1 MTSRKRH
8 LSSSSSSVSNSEL
21 QRSAKKSKSSHKNSR
36 KKARRQHIL
45 ETLEARQ
52 LLAGPQL
59 IGIQPNDGDLIV
71 DGSVRDSAPSVL
83 TFRFD
88 QNQQIDA
95 NTLDG
100 IRITRPGEDGVF
112 RTADDL
118 QITPGLVTLGDP
130 NENEVV
136 VRFAES
142 LPDDQYRVEVFGY
155 DDPGLGISGLRNIQN
170 EFLVPR
176 TAGARSE
183 VINFSL
189 RLGALIEAVV
199 PQPVV
204 RLADG
209 SLQQNRNEI
218 VVYFNEDPLFV
229 ENDDN
234 GNPTPRSAENPRF
247 YQLLLTDET
256 ARTTDDLLF
265 QPDSVVYDAT
275 THTARLFFS
284 GDINNLPG
292 VPLGGGTFRLRIGS
306 AVDNRVDLIIKPTNV
321 DVAPVAV
328 TNFGVQGL
336 RVSFVSKSIGESA
349 SGRKVRFEDVGAAGL
364 SVRAETDGTV
374 VFNFGGDSPT
384 LTDLR
389 VVAASEPTVSGL
401 IEVKWTLNGDSTQ
414 GGSTLVPRNV
424 IGAPAFVLNAVGDTL
439 GTALDVGVFGRD
451 EQLTSLIFNE
461 SIDAQ
466 PFLIELP
473 GGNDDPGH
481 RELDEVAGALLQH
494 INDNFGP
501 DVQNGITEIA
511 YNFNPIFDT
520 SPTGVPFQNQI
531 TERQKTRI
539 REALGL
545 WSSNIG
551 VQFRE
556 TADSGI
562 TFALGDVSNLQLGTL
577 PDTVR
582 VQQSVLNARVRIDP
596 TFTESALV
604 FSNQVTFDTAY
615 GEDFLRKATAGIGL
629 ILGLEQTPDLPSQTL
644 MSLNSTYL
652 NNSINSRPD
661 EEPVFPGSFDVLH
674 GQYLHRP
681 DSIDVDLY
689 RFQVDLDDVDR
700 VGQLTV
706 ETFAERLSES
716 SLLDTTLTLYQEVKA
731 SAVTDFGVGV
741 DLQVRFDSLL
751 EGRLG
756 NNLRID
762 FIQTDRAAGDTA
774 VRVTQPTDSTG
785 QPIANAILV
794 DLPRKGAN
802 ISSVPAKSIVD
813 AVNNSPFAS
822 SIMRATLVAGEATTD
837 VSGSSLNFS
846 PILLSG
852 GGIVQLGRNDDYFS
866 EDSRLTASLGEGTY
880 YVGVAA
886 SGNDH
891 YDPTIARSGYGGLT
905 EGKYELHLK
914 FEPQVDE
921 TDVIRDL
928 DSDRVDVPGTIL
940 DGDGDGQPGGAHN
953 FWFQTRPLNRTLT
966 FTDNGDALTV
976 GQTIKVTGAAG
987 VVRTFEFV
995 PIGSSAK
1002 PGNVAVFYSPGS
1014 PSFPTPAGTLA
1025 TTLQTAINSRQG
1037 ETGVTA
1043 TVSGGSVIL
1052 MGEREVELS
1061 ANTRALEASGRNI
1074 FVDKTAGPNA
1084 DGSLSHPFNNISN
1097 SNVANA
1103 FDAALPKDIVR
1114 IVGNGGVDKNIA
1126 TEADNFSYKIGI
1138 PDVGGGFLEDGRVM
1152 EVPKE
1157 VTTMIDAGAVFKV
1170 RGSWIGVGSSTV
1182 QVDRSNGVLQVLGTP
1197 RLVDLSDPNTTT
1209 LLGNDDADRPGYD
1222 DGSVIFTSFRDR
1234 NVDASAV
1241 GNSPAVAP
1249 GNWGGL
1255 IFRRDIDQA
1264 EGRQNLEDQGIFLN
1278 QVNHAEIRYGGSSN
1292 VLIDSVQQLVNPIQI
1307 VNLRPTISFS
1317 EITSSADAAI
1327 SASPDSFEETSY
1339 QSPQFQQAGAYT
1351 ADYDR
1356 VGPDIHNNQLFE
1368 NSINGLFVRVGTT
1381 PTDPPRALTVAG
1393 RFDDTSVVHY
1403 VAENIVIAAN
1413 PGGSIQDGFAP
1424 STSLISAQ
1432 ALRGGKFTPGTYLY
1446 KMTFV
1451 DSDGFE
1457 SLASADEFSFTVN
1470 NSNTSI
1476 ELTGLPQVQTDSGY
1490 VSRRLY
1496 RALNVGG
1503 TLVYKLVA
1511 DLDASSVSYIDNGS
1525 STDGVLDL
1533 SLNGIRGRLDASLV
1547 IDPGTVVKI
1556 RGARFE
1562 LGYGTQLL
1570 AEGTE
1575 SNPVVFTSVFDDRFG
1590 AGGTFDTNND
1600 GRDTGGGTSPN
1611 YGDWSGIYAGPTS
1624 TISLD
1629 HATVAYAGGISLL
1642 EGGQAR
1648 GFNALELQQADGRIT
1663 NSRFEFNEDGQDG
1676 AGPAGRFGRLINTPS
1691 TIFVRG
1697 AQPIIVGTTF
1707 TDNRGSIIDI
1717 DSESMTAERLIDA
1730 GRQTGNSDRLSELD
1744 DNYGPMIRFNRYED
1758 TVTEGNASLRQLSG
1772 LEIRGGTLTTESV
1785 WDDTDIVHMLF
1796 DGLTV
1801 ENFHSSGGLRLMSR
1815 VDESLVVKLTG
1826 SGTPNS
1832 ATLGTGFTA
1841 TGSIGDIQDRIGGA
1855 IHIVGQPGAPVVLTS
1870 LQDDTVGAGLMP
1882 DGSQFTDTNGDGI
1895 QSRPEPN
1902 DWRSVFLDQY
1912 SNDRNVDVITEFELP
1927 TEVAPGLNGAIENAQ
1942 LLGELAPNLFSGDEN
1957 RRHGFEVEGYLSS
1970 ETDIDTYTF
1979 TGSPGTE
1986 IWVDI
1991 DRTTYTLD
1999 SVIELLDENG
2009 RVLARSDNSFEET
2022 SGDASVVVLDPNL
2035 LSSTTS
2041 LQASGEQYTER
2052 GAGGLYE
2059 DFGSTNPRDA
2069 GIHFTLPGNSANASA
2084 RSVFFFRVRS
2094 ASLNPDDIEGG
2105 LTYGGYRF
2113 QVRLTEEQEFPGSVV
2128 RYTDIRYANNGI
2140 HTRGLPSSS
2149 PLVGEAGENE
2159 GTSSFNASNDRIDT
2173 TPGLFS
2179 DTTPLGQRPQNI
2191 GNLVGNKNGVISVA
2205 GSLSSTF
2212 DVDFYQ
2218 FDVDYSVGNG
2228 SLLRSTVFD
2237 IDYADGFN
2245 RPNTSVSVFYDP
2257 DGEQGIQLPRLVLFG
2272 EDANIL
2278 DDLTSPN
2285 GENSSLEK
2293 LLRGSIGTGDAFIGP
2308 VSLPE
2313 GTYYV
2318 AVTADGSLPLELTAN
2333 ASVRREPIN
2342 SVHRIVEDRINPA
2355 TPSTATQADLIKLFS
2370 DATIAAGGFVEA
2382 SETSPGHGKPTHFDG
2397 SNGTSLT
2404 GAPRISEFV
2413 VAGGDAPNNV
2423 GGANSANLDN
2433 LDFSL
2438 VDDSEIGGQF
2448 IGSPFF
2454 GGVSENTS
2462 VFIPHVSIEG
2472 NLRSDLA
2479 DFYQFT
2485 LNDDGLRVI
2494 IDVDNGYNPFQG
2506 IDDNDPLTP
2515 TFQFDPTSVDTDFVL
2530 LRLDP
2535 ANPGQLQFVPG
2546 TGRVTT
2552 SSANDGRLGS
2562 APDDNGGRS
2571 LDPFIDITLNAGTY
2585 FIGVLPT
2592 NTTFA
2597 FNNNGGT
2604 TLSNDAISNNAQT
2617 YTLHVSIEDHVL
2629 PANAGGNT
2637 ALHYDRLANSTP
2649 GTITSE
2655 PFSLAGYAAADLPT
2669 FYYNYNFDPSANDA
2683 VSLRIFSA
2691 DDPVGVTMNATPNFD
2706 AEWHQ
2711 NRISLGQFAG
2721 HEGIQFEFTYTPSSG
2736 GGGPI
2741 IGTGNGLFLDDFI
2754 VGFAERGETIFN
2766 ARSGED
2772 RFSGFGSGESGEYQ
2786 LEMRPGTQYATPT
2799 AFGTQLNLDFDTND
2813 RHSETITIVAPAGDQ
2828 IVDGDTFTISDG
2840 SVSQT
2845 FEFTTT
2851 PGTVRFGNTPVLFAA
2866 SDDPH
2871 NVAESIRTAI
2881 RTQTRIKVE
2890 ASSAAGQ
2897 DTNGMTDGRLAL
2909 VGARGGSF
2917 IGVANVNQAP
2927 PPGTRLNLDANGN
2940 LELPVIFNQG
2950 LGDFNFER
2958 RQSQLVIQNNTI
2970 SDAHAI
2976 GIWSEPGLRDT
2987 DPEDVRQDP
2996 RFGNF
3001 DPFNPGVITQP
3012 HPFMQQPPVG
3022 NPQPGV
3028 ARNLPTLND
3037 EVLGGLMPGVVV
3049 RNNTIDQAGYA
3060 GIKVEGETRPW
3071 MIEIGD
3077 GDDVADGVTMA
3088 IDSGGTRVVFE
3099 FDDIGGTPTTNSGS
3113 GVQGGDGVADGHV
3126 PIYYRRTHASNLTY
3140 NGRAAANAYTSIEMA
3155 TAVMQAIQGSIL
3167 VTNDAAELV
3176 TPYIGPSLLTDD
3188 EFANAN
3194 ARRPMDFTTAAV
3206 YLTGVSNI
3214 YITTRVAETPRVA
3227 NITTTLAPVAEPL
3240 QPFSR
3245 IVNNTIYGADG
3256 TEGLFPESAN
3266 RESDDTI
3273 DTAIDTKI
3281 GRSHVGAYVDTAAI
3295 GDNSGPIGAAGDVDF
3310 YRVEMEVGDRL
3321 IVDIDTFNSLDT
3333 VLQVFDAGGVA
3344 QTLANGLT
3352 VVDAAT
3358 APSYLNPGSTV
3369 ANPTNDD
3376 VNNRDPFVDF
3386 TALSTGTYFIAVSS
3400 KGNESFDPSDLSGRK
3415 LGTGGT
3421 GDYTISIENYAARG
3435 FVMSINNG
3443 AINDG
3448 GGVRGADLIGTT
3460 FTVTQIPDVPNAATN
3475 QVTFTF
3481 SNNVGVGNVVVADA
3495 DHMPDIIRAIST
3507 AINIHPLLVN
3517 HTQGNGPGGISGPI
3531 QHASALALG
3540 GRDGD
3545 NGGVE
3550 NLTLRQ
3556 PGPLLLDTLGS
3567 NSGLAPVLNEK
3578 GASLWNSNDLE
3589 ELPERN
3595 QLPGNPM
3602 LQALAGNTT
3611 DFQQGYGHNRLSTPG
3626 SGTTELYVAV
3636 DNVAKIEL
3644 SAAARAAGLTLD
3656 PVAGRDTDQVLN
3668 ETGVM
3673 IAGGSS
3679 PAILNNVFVNLHES
3693 VVIEETNAL
3702 GFGQNI
3708 NSHPKP
3714 MTQDTVVVGSV
3725 FQFDQPNQTDF
3736 NSRMTFIANSNGI
3749 TTGTN
3754 EPSNLNGG
3762 TDDFNVTL
3770 GNFAPSLEY
3779 AAGNNFLPIG
3789 NSLLVDSSVNSL
3801 TDRDT
3806 FKALKASVGI
3816 TESNVLAPT
3825 RDVNGIL
3832 RADNPFFQPPG
3843 TVGES
3848 VFRDRGSNEL
3858 ADFVG
3863 PVAIAEIPRD
3873 NDAEGID
3880 SDPAISFINLTGGT
3894 YKEFRIQLR
3903 DNGDASDPFPGIGI
3917 DDNTVV
3923 VPAIPG
3929 LRPRGANVT
3938 LFEDDRLLEEG
3949 IDYIFSYDKTK
3960 NLITLTPLAGIW
3972 QDDRSY
3978 RIGLNNRDRTVL
3990 SAPEGRSLSDG
4001 DQITITDANGGD
4013 IVFEFETG
4021 YQLQLPETISLIVPQ
4036 VGTNF
4041 GGVSDGDIFQINDGV
4056 NPVVVFELDSDGAR
4070 LPNSVVV
4077 ALPSERP
4084 PTDPAALRVFLNGI
4098 ALNIQAAIDAEVAA
4112 GRLNV
4117 ETKVDPLN
4125 DANGDPIT
4133 DPNND
4138 PFRVVIGAEPGTTA
4152 TTSGS
4157 GLLQDVRTLALRVP
4171 EAGSAFG
4178 GVVDGDTFVVNDGTQ
4193 AITFEFD
4200 IAGGLVD
4207 PANVVVPIASD
4218 LTSNQVAV
4226 AIQQA
4231 ILASSLRLNARV
4243 NADSV
4248 YLNLPINGS
4257 ANVPFGQLT
4266 LVGLSRTPTDG
4277 DLITFSPNNGSDP
4290 ISIEINRTD
4299 EPSAVL
4305 GTTID
4310 DGVTVPNIPVNIT
4323 RLTTADELAAK
4334 IVAAIKSTKVNGVDR
4349 IVGLDTDQ
4357 VTVID
4362 GSQVSIGG
4370 EQGLGVGVTGTS
4382 LEVVGTPDVTGAS
4395 SIEVFGPLL
4404 LNLPLVGG
4412 GGFQDGS
4419 VLILRDNLGNDV
4431 IFEFNLVNTLQ
4442 TVPNS
4447 IPVTFNTF
4455 DTVDILADSLV
4466 LAINGSTVGITAQ
4479 NLLNGR
4485 ISLGRI
4491 AADRV
4496 ELNGIPADP
4505 AVPGSGAP
4513 GVSQI
4518 AIRRGIV
4525 NDGEVLTLRQGT
4537 VAVSFEFESVNNG
4550 GGVRPG
4556 NIAIPFQPTS
4566 TIGDIAV
4573 SLAAAINN
4581 NRGSLR
4587 VTATA
4592 DLDLLGNPTGTV
4604 SLDDL
4609 PGTVVDASQAPTL
4622 NVVGVPGGAIAIPI
4636 KPNFTAEQ
4644 IKTALLKAINGVNQ
4658 PGEPALTNLVAEDRG
4673 GGTFFVENGQIFQGP
4688 ISTFYLPGIK
4698 DQVGN
4703 PLEPNRD
4710 DQTTQFTI
4718 LMPTVGLDFGDAAD
4732 PVSGVPGRYP
4742 TTLANDGPRHVVGGD
4757 IKLGTKVDVNAG
4769 GIPGHAAD
4777 GDDLTIS
4784 ATSTGTLFNVK
4795 IVEGRVEVTVNSS
4808 VNASTRDGD
4817 TITID
4822 TGVDIATLEF
4832 DINGRFDE
4840 DHFAIRSTTNT
4851 PESIA
4856 EAIKKAIEESPL
4868 RPAAVSVD
4876 GAVVTI
4882 DGDDEDGVD
4891 FVSDLNPN
4899 GILNRSVGVTR
4910 VDENGDLILDANGNV
4925 AIFLPI
4931 KVTGSGVL
4939 DAWIDFAADGDF
4951 TDVGDQIISGAIL
4964 NGDGQPQTF
4973 YVPFPSNAPNP
4984 VAATDTYARFRVSR
4998 NGGLQPTGLALS
5010 GEVEDYRLRLLPGSA
5025 PAVGNQQAN
5034 RTYTVQ
5040 ENRPLQVLDSTGQL
5054 TPTTTGDDGL
5064 LVGVIDA
5071 DNDDVAIYAPDVRKE
5086 TLFVSNVEAGE
5097 LDLRSDGTFTF
5108 VPAKDFNGQVTF
5120 SARVTDVKPL
5130 NTASELLSA
5139 RPILVTINVT
5149 PVNNPPVLVGSNPGK
5164 SVRIN
5169 EDTVTTFTKAE
5180 LIDPFYSPGPANEA
5194 NQPLIFQSVG
5204 SVRGPFLSSLGGIIA
5219 ISSDGQSLVYTP
5231 PVDYNG
5237 TQADTFTYFVADVPG
5252 AGQTPETAAV
5262 PGVVTISFDAVND
5275 APRLTND
5282 TYTAEEDTPL
5292 IIPVRTADKKGILD
5306 NDAAGPD
5313 DEVNPPQSQTI
5324 SLVTTDFP
5332 QRTFRGGNVV
5342 LENGNL
5348 RYTPPSQFSGVD
5360 QFNYSVRDSLGA
5372 TSTALV
5378 IINVGGQNDAPQF
5391 IGINGNANETSLTFD
5406 ESKDD
5411 ARTVQFDLSTWF
5423 SDPENDDISYTVTS
5437 SNSSIVA
5444 ARALADT
5451 LILDLPPFAFGNA
5464 TLSITAVDT
5473 SGATVVTQIPVTV
5486 NDTPDPPT
5494 LVGTFNPLGGV
5505 EDQLVTAT
5513 LSTVFADPD
5522 GEPLTYSVARI
5533 GNITNPTAAQIAQHP
5548 LVQSIGFVNG
5558 ELQIQLKPNQSGA
5571 VELEIAATDGSF
5583 RISDAFTLTV
5593 TATPDAPVANNDGY
5607 NVPVGAQLQVLN
5619 PADGLLGN
5627 DTDADGDSLSIDL
5640 NSVTPTSPDF
5650 VLNADGTFTFKASSG
5665 NVGDKIT
5672 FSYNVVDSTG
5682 LVSNTATVT
5691 FTLNQSRYQNP
5702 IASMVTD
5709 VNADGA
5715 ISALDALRIIN
5726 LLNQRLTGS
5735 ASSLPV
5741 DAIGSP
5747 PPDYVDVS
5755 GDGFVSAFDA
5765 LLVINA
5771 LELRGGQPI
5780 GQGEAVAEGEFA
5792 VQSDSLTSDANL
5804 AASVSY
5810 ASASAA
5816 NLPVRNAAAV
5826 EGESTT
5832 LAVDPRDAI
5841 LQAGFEIGRSAVE
5854 NVVDQFGSSDA
5865 GSASSDSSS
5874 VDLAITSL
5882 LEDSFINGDV
5892 Q

>member
-1 MTSRKRH
+1 M
-8 LSSSSSSVSNSEL
+8 
-21 QRSAKKSKSSHKNSR
+21 
-36 KKARRQHIL
+36 
-45 ETLEARQ
+45 
-52 LLAGPQL
+52 LAGPQL

-88 QNQQIDA
+88 QDQQIDA

-100 IRITRPGEDGVF
+100 IRITRPGEDGIF
-112 RTADDL
+112 QTADDL

-142 LPDDQYRVEVFGY
+142 LPDDDYRVEVFGY
-155 DDPGLGISGLRNIQN
+155 DDPGLGISGLRNIEN

-176 TAGARSE
+176 TAGQRSE

-234 GNPTPRSAENPRF
+234 GNPTERSAENPRF

-265 QPDSVVYDAT
+265 HPDSVEYDAT

-284 GDINNLPG
+284 GDINDLPG

-306 AVDNRVDLIIKPTNV
+306 AVDNRVDLIIQPTDV
-321 DVAPVAV
+321 AVAPVAV
-328 TNFGVQGL
+328 RDFGVQGL
-336 RVSFVSKSIGESA
+336 RVSFVSKSIGEAA
-349 SGRKVRFEDVGAAGL
+349 SGRNVRFEDVGAAGL

-389 VVAASEPTVSGL
+389 TVVLSEPTVNSL
-401 IEVKWTLNGDSTQ
+401 IEVKWTLNGNANQ
-414 GGSTLVPRNV
+414 GGSTLVPRSL
-424 IGAPAFVLNAVGDTL
+424 IGAPALVLSAVGDTL
-439 GTALDVGVFGRD
+439 GTSLDIGVFGRD
-451 EQLTSLIFNE
+451 EQLTSLIFEE

-501 DVQNGITEIA
+501 DTQNGITEIA
-511 YNFNPIFDT
+511 YNFSPIFDT

-545 WSSNIG
+545 WASEIG

-562 TFALGDVSNLQLGTL
+562 TFALGDVSNLQAGAL
-577 PDTVR
+577 PDTSV
-582 VQQSVLNARVRIDP
+582 VSQSVLNARVRIDP

-604 FSNQVTFDTAY
+604 FSNQVTFNTAY

-661 EEPVFPGSFDVLH
+661 EEPVFPGNFDVLH
-674 GQYLHRP
+674 GQYVHRP

-700 VGQLTV
+700 LGQLTV
-706 ETFAERLSES
+706 ETFAERLPDS

-731 SAVTDFGVGV
+731 SAMTDFGVGG

-762 FIQTDRAAGDTA
+762 FIQTDRAAGDTV

-794 DLPRKGAN
+794 DLPRRGAN
-802 ISSVPAKSIVD
+802 VSSVPVQSIVD
-813 AVNNSPFAS
+813 AVNASPFAS
-822 SIMRATLVAGEATTD
+822 SIVRATRVAGAATTD
-837 VSGSSLNFS
+837 VSGSALNFS

-886 SGNDH
+886 SGNDN
-891 YDPTIARSGYGGLT
+891 YDPTIAGSGYGGLT
-905 EGKYELHLK
+905 QGKYELHVK

-928 DSDRVDVPGTIL
+928 DSDRVGVPGTIL

-966 FTDNGDALTV
+966 FTDNGDAITI

-995 PIGSSAK
+995 PIGSTAK
-1002 PGNVAVFYSPGS
+1002 PGNVAVLYSPGS
-1014 PSFPTPAGTLA
+1014 PNFPTPSGTLA
-1025 TTLQTAINSRQG
+1025 TTLQTAINSRQN

-1043 TVSGGSVIL
+1043 TISGNSVIL
-1052 MGEREVELS
+1052 MGEREIELS
-1061 ANTRALEASGRNI
+1061 TNTRALEASGRNI

-1084 DGSLSHPFNNISN
+1084 DGSLDHPFNNISN

-1103 FDAALPKDIVR
+1103 FDAALPNDIVR
-1114 IVGNGGVDKNIA
+1114 IVGNGGVDKNMA

-1197 RLVDLSDPNTTT
+1197 RLVDLSDPSTTT

-1241 GNSPAVAP
+1241 GNSPAVSP

-1339 QSPQFQQAGAYT
+1339 QSPRFQQAGAYT

-1381 PTDPPRALTVAG
+1381 SIDPPRALTVAG
-1393 RFDDTSVVHY
+1393 RFDDTSVVHF
-1403 VAENIVIAAN
+1403 VAENIVVAAN
-1413 PGGSIQDGFAP
+1413 PGGSIEDGFAP

-1432 ALRGGKFTPGTYLY
+1432 ALRGGTFTPGTYLY

-1457 SLASADEFSFTVN
+1457 SLASTDQFSFTVSS
-1470 NSNTSI
+1470 SNTSI
-1476 ELTGLPQVQTDSGY
+1476 ELTGLPQVQTGSGY

-1496 RALNVGG
+1496 RAVNVGG
-1503 TLVYKLVA
+1503 TPVYKLVA
-1511 DLDASSVSYIDNGS
+1511 DLDASSISYIDNGS

-1533 SLNGIRGRLDASLV
+1533 SLQGIRGRLDASLV

-1600 GRDTGGGTSPN
+1600 GQGNGGGTSPN

-1624 TISLD
+1624 NVSFD

-1697 AQPIIVGTTF
+1697 SQPIIVGTTF

-1717 DSESMTAERLIDA
+1717 DSESMTGERLIDA

-1758 TVTEGNASLRQLSG
+1758 TVTEGNSTLRQLSG

-1801 ENFHSSGGLRLMSR
+1801 ENFHSSGGLRLLSR

-1826 SGTPNS
+1826 AGTANS
-1832 ATLGTGFTA
+1832 ATLGTGITA

-1855 IHIVGQPGAPVVLTS
+1855 IHIIGQPGRPVVLTS
-1870 LQDDTVGAGLMP
+1870 LQDDTVGAGLKP

-1895 QSRPEPN
+1895 QSRPESN

-1957 RRHGFEVEGYLSS
+1957 LRHGFEVEGYLSS
-1970 ETDIDTYTF
+1970 ETDVDTYTF
-1979 TGSPGTE
+1979 TGTPGTE

-2009 RVLARSDNSFEET
+2009 QVLARSDNSFEET
-2022 SGDASVVVLDPNL
+2022 SGDASVVVLDPSL

-2041 LQASGEQYTER
+2041 LQAAAEEYTER

-2069 GIHFTLPGNSANASA
+2069 GIHFTLPGNSANPSA

-2094 ASLNPDDIEGG
+2094 ASVNPDDLQGG

-2113 QVRLTEEQEFPGSVV
+2113 QVRLTEEQEFPGSVI
-2128 RYTDIRYANNGI
+2128 RYTDIRYANHGI

-2159 GTSSFNASNDRIDT
+2159 GLGFFNASNDRIDT
-2173 TPGLFS
+2173 SPGLFS
-2179 DTTPLGQRPQNI
+2179 DNTPLGQRPQNI

-2218 FDVDYSVGNG
+2218 FDVDYSVGDG

-2245 RPNTSVSVFYDP
+2245 RPNTTVSVFYDP

-2293 LLRGSIGTGDAFIGP
+2293 LLRGSIGNGDAFIGP

-2318 AVTADGSLPLELTAN
+2318 AVTADGTVPFELTN
-2333 ASVRREPIN
+2333 NDLVRREPIN

-2370 DATIAAGGFVEA
+2370 DATIAAGGFVEEI
-2382 SETSPGHGKPTHFDG
+2382 ETNPGHGKPTHFDG
-2397 SNGTSLT
+2397 SNGVTST
-2404 GAPRISEFV
+2404 GAPRIPEFT

-2423 GGANSANLDN
+2423 GGGNAANLDA

-2438 VDDSEIGGQF
+2438 IDDSEIGGRF
-2448 IGSPFF
+2448 IGSQFS

-2462 VFIPHVSIEG
+2462 VYIPHVSIAG
-2472 NLRSDLA
+2472 NLQSDLA

-2485 LNDDGLRVI
+2485 LNDDGHRVI
-2494 IDVDNGYNPFQG
+2494 IDLDNGYNPFQG
-2506 IDDNDPLTP
+2506 VNDTDPLTP
-2515 TFQFDPTSVDTDFVL
+2515 TYNFDPTSVDTDFVL

-2546 TGRVTT
+2546 TGRITT
-2552 SSANDGRLGS
+2552 SSADDGRLGS
-2562 APDDNGGRS
+2562 APGDNGGAS
-2571 LDPFIDITLNAGTY
+2571 LDPFIDMTLNAGTY
-2585 FIGVLPT
+2585 FIGVLPS

-2597 FNNNGGT
+2597 FNQNGGT
-2604 TLSNDAISNNAQT
+2604 TLTNDAISNNAQT

-2629 PANAGGNT
+2629 PLGTGVNT
-2637 ALHYDRLANSTP
+2637 ALHYDRLTNSTP

-2655 PFSLAGYAAADLPT
+2655 PFSLAGYVAADLPT
-2669 FYYNYNFDPSANDA
+2669 FYYNYKFDPSSGDS

-2691 DDPVGVTMNATPNFD
+2691 ENPVGVTTNATPNSD
-2706 AEWHQ
+2706 AEWYQ
-2711 NRISLGQFAG
+2711 NRLSLEQFAG
-2721 HEGIQFEFTYTPSSG
+2721 HTDIQFEFTYTPNG
-2736 GGGPI
+2736 GGTV
-2741 IGTGNGLFLDDFI
+2741 IGTGEGLFLDDFI

-2772 RFSGFGSGESGEYQ
+2772 RFTGFGSGESGEYQ

-2799 AFGTQLNLDFDTND
+2799 AAGTVLNLDFDTND

-2828 IVDGDTFTISDG
+2828 IVDGDTFIISDG

-2851 PGTVRFGNTPVLFAA
+2851 AGTVRFGNTPVLFSA
-2866 SDDPH
+2866 SDDPSD
-2871 NVAESIRTAI
+2871 VAQSIRTAI
-2881 RTQTRIKVE
+2881 RTQTRISVE

-2917 IGVANVNQAP
+2917 VGVANVNQVP
-2927 PPGTRLNLDANGN
+2927 PAGTRLDLDANGN

-2950 LGDFNFER
+2950 LGDFNYER
-2958 RQSQLVIQNNTI
+2958 RQSQLVIQNNKI
-2970 SDAHAI
+2970 SDVHAI

-3001 DPFNPGVITQP
+3001 NPFNPSTITQP

-3037 EVLGGLMPGVVV
+3037 EVIGGLMPGVVV
-3049 RNNTIDQAGYA
+3049 RNNTIDQAGYT

-3099 FDDIGGTPTTNSGS
+3099 FEDIGGTPTTASGS

-3140 NGRAAANAYTSIEMA
+3140 NGRAGANAYTSIEMA
-3155 TAVMQAIQGSIL
+3155 MAIMQSIQGSIL

-3176 TPYIGPSLLTDD
+3176 TPYVGPSLLTDD

-3194 ARRPMDFTTAAV
+3194 ARVPMDFTTAAV

-3214 YITTRVAETPRVA
+3214 YISTRVAETPRVA

-3256 TEGLFPESAN
+3256 TEGLFPESAD
-3266 RESDDTI
+3266 REGDDTI
-3273 DTAIDTKI
+3273 ATAIDTKI
-3281 GRSHVGAYVDTAAI
+3281 GRSHVGAYVDTGTI

-3321 IVDIDTFNSLDT
+3321 IVDIDTSNALDT
-3333 VLQVFDAGGVA
+3333 VLQIFDAGGVA

-3352 VVDAAT
+3352 VMDNAT

-3369 ANPTNDD
+3369 ANPTNDV

-3386 TALSTGTYFIAVSS
+3386 TALSTGTYYIAVSS
-3400 KGNESFDPSDLSGRK
+3400 KGNESFDPADLSGRQ

-3421 GDYTISIENYAARG
+3421 GDYTISIENYTARG

-3448 GGVRGADLIGTT
+3448 GGVRGADLVGTT

-3481 SNNVGVGNVVVADA
+3481 SNTGGVGNVVVADG
-3495 DHMPDIIRAIST
+3495 DHMPDIITAIRT
-3507 AINIHPLLVN
+3507 AINNHPLLVN

-3540 GRDGD
+3540 GSDGD
-3545 NGGVE
+3545 NGGIE
-3550 NLTLRQ
+3550 NLTLRY

-3567 NSGLAPVLNEK
+3567 SSGLAPVLNEK
-3578 GASLWNSNDLE
+3578 GSSLWNSNDLD

-3595 QLPGNPM
+3595 QLPGNRM
-3602 LQALAGNTT
+3602 LHALAGNTT
-3611 DFQQGYGHNRLSTPG
+3611 DFQSGYGHNRLSTPG
-3626 SGTTELYVAV
+3626 NGTTELYVAIN
-3636 DNVAKIEL
+3636 NVAKIEL
-3644 SAAARAAGLTLD
+3644 SAEAQNAGLTLD

-3725 FQFDQPNQTDF
+3725 FQFDQPNQTAF
-3736 NSRMTFIANSNGI
+3736 NSQMSFIANSTGI
-3749 TTGTN
+3749 TTGNN

-3770 GNFAPSLEY
+3770 GNFDPSLEY

-3789 NSLLVDSSVNSL
+3789 DSLLVDSSVNSL

-3816 TESNVLAPT
+3816 PESNVLAPI

-3848 VFRDRGSNEL
+3848 IFRDRGSNEL

-3880 SDPAISFINLTGGT
+3880 SDPAVSFINLTGGT

-3923 VPAIPG
+3923 VPEIEG
-3929 LRPRGANVT
+3929 LRPSGANVT

-3949 IDYIFSYDKTK
+3949 IDYIFSYDVTK

-3978 RIGLNNRDRTVL
+3978 RIALNNRDRTVL
-3990 SAPEGRSLSDG
+3990 SAPEGRSLADG

-4041 GGVSDGDIFQINDGV
+4041 GGLSDGDIFQIDDGV
-4056 NPVVVFELDSDGAR
+4056 NPVVVFELDSDGAQ
-4070 LPNSVVV
+4070 LPSSVVV
-4077 ALPSERP
+4077 PLPSERP
-4084 PTDPAALRVFLNGI
+4084 PTDPAALRTFLNGI

-4117 ETKVDPLN
+4117 ETKVDSLS
-4125 DANGDPIT
+4125 
-4133 DPNND
+4133 DPNGD

-4157 GLLQDVRTLALRVP
+4157 GLLQDARTLALRVP
-4171 EAGSAFG
+4171 EVGSAFG

-4193 AITFEFD
+4193 AITFEFE
-4200 IAGGLVD
+4200 ISGGLVD
-4207 PANVVVPIASD
+4207 PANTAVAIASD
-4218 LTSNQVAV
+4218 LTANQVAV

-4243 NADSV
+4243 DADSV
-4248 YLNLPINGS
+4248 YLNLPVDGS

-4277 DLITFSPNNGSDP
+4277 DLITFSPNNGADP

-4323 RLTTADELAAK
+4323 RLTTASELAEK
-4334 IVAAIKSTKVNGVDR
+4334 IVAAIQSTKVNGVDR

-4382 LEVVGTPDVTGAS
+4382 LEVVGSPDVTGAS
-4395 SIEVFGPLL
+4395 TIEVFGPLL

-4431 IFEFNLVNTLQ
+4431 VFEFNLINTQ
-4442 TVPNS
+4442 QSVANA

-4455 DTVDILADSLV
+4455 DTVDILADTLV
-4466 LAINGSTVGITAQ
+4466 TAINGSTAGITAQ

-4496 ELNGIPADP
+4496 DLDGIPADP
-4505 AVPGSGAP
+4505 TIPGSGSP

-4525 NDGEVLTLRQGT
+4525 SDGEVLTLRQGT
-4537 VAVSFEFESVNNG
+4537 VSVSFEFESVNNG
-4550 GGVRPG
+4550 GGVVPG
-4556 NIAIPFQPTS
+4556 NVAIPFQPTS

-4587 VTATA
+4587 VSATA
-4592 DLDLLGNPTGTV
+4592 DLDLQGEPTGTV

-4622 NVVGVPGGAIAIPI
+4622 NVIGVPGGAIAIPI
-4636 KPNFTAEQ
+4636 EPNFTAEQ
-4644 IKTALLKAINGVNQ
+4644 IKTALLQSINGVNQ
-4658 PGEPALTNLVAEDRG
+4658 PGQPALTNLVAEDRG

-4688 ISTFYLPGIK
+4688 ISTFFLPGIK

-4710 DQTTQFTI
+4710 DQSTQFTI
-4718 LMPTVGLDFGDAAD
+4718 LMPTVGLDFGDAPD
-4732 PVSGVPGRYP
+4732 PVSGIAGRYP
-4742 TTLANDGPRHVVGGD
+4742 TTLANDGPRHVVGD
-4757 IKLGTKVDVNAG
+4757 EIMLGTKVDVDVNG
-4769 GIPGHAAD
+4769 MPGAAAR
-4777 GDDLTIS
+4777 GDNDTIS
-4784 ATSTGTLFNVK
+4784 ASTTGSLFAVN
-4795 IVEGRVEVTVNSS
+4795 IVDGRVEVTVNAS
-4808 VNASTRDGD
+4808 VDASTRDGD

-4822 TGVDIATLEF
+4822 TGVDIVTLEF
-4832 DINGRFDE
+4832 DINGRFNE
-4840 DHFAIRSTTNT
+4840 DHFAIRATTNT
-4851 PESIA
+4851 PEAIA
-4856 EAIKKAIEESPL
+4856 AAIVAAIEESPL
-4868 RPAAVSVD
+4868 RPAAVSSE
-4876 GAVVTI
+4876 GAVVTV
-4882 DGDDEDGVD
+4882 DGNDEDGVD

-4910 VDENGDLILDANGNV
+4910 VDANGDLILDDNGNV
-4925 AIFLPI
+4925 AIFMPI
-4931 KVTGSGVL
+4931 KVTGTGVL

-4951 TDVGDQIISGAIL
+4951 TDVGDQIITGAIL
-4964 NGDGQPQTF
+4964 NGEEQTF

-4984 VAATDTYARFRVSR
+4984 VTATDTYARFRVSR

-5034 RTYTVQ
+5034 RTYTVE
-5040 ENRPLQVLDSTGQL
+5040 ENRPLQVLDSTGSL
-5054 TPTTTGDDGL
+5054 TPSNSGDDGI
-5064 LVGVIDA
+5064 LVGVVDA
-5071 DNDDVAIYAPDVRKE
+5071 DNDDVAIYAPDVRQE
-5086 TLFVSNVEAGE
+5086 TLFVSGVEAGE

-5108 VPAKDFNGQVTF
+5108 VPAQDFNGQVTF

-5130 NTASELLSA
+5130 NPASELLSA

-5149 PVNNPPVLVGSNPGK
+5149 PVNNPPVLIAPNPGT
-5164 SVRIN
+5164 SVRID
-5169 EDTVTTFTKAE
+5169 EDTVTTFTKAQ

-5219 ISSDGQSLVYTP
+5219 ISSDQQSLIYTP

-5237 TQADTFTYFVADVPG
+5237 SQADTFTYVVADVPG
-5252 AGQTPETAAV
+5252 TGQTPENAAV
-5262 PGVVTISFDAVND
+5262 PGVVTINFNSVND
-5275 APRLTND
+5275 APRLVND
-5282 TYTAEEDTPL
+5282 TYTAQEDQAL
-5292 IIPVRTADKKGILD
+5292 IIPLRTTDNRGILD
-5306 NDAAGPD
+5306 NDAAGPA

-5324 SLVTTDFP
+5324 SLVTSNFP

-5360 QFNYSVRDSLGA
+5360 QFNYSVVDSEGA
-5372 TSTALV
+5372 SSSALV

-5423 SDPENDDISYTVTS
+5423 SDPENDEISYTVTS

-5444 ARALADT
+5444 ARVLADT
-5451 LILDLPPFAFGNA
+5451 LILDLPPYAFGNA

-5494 LVGTFNPLGGV
+5494 LVGTFNPLSGV
-5505 EDQLVTAT
+5505 EDQLVTAN

-5522 GEPLTYSVARI
+5522 GEPLNYSVARI
-5533 GNITNPTAAQIAQHP
+5533 GNITNPTTAQIAQHP
-5548 LVQSIGFVNG
+5548 LVQSVSFVNG
-5558 ELQIQLKPNQSGA
+5558 EMQIQLKPNQSGS
-5571 VELEIAATDGSF
+5571 VELEVAATDGSF

-5593 TATPDAPVANNDGY
+5593 TATPDAPVARNDGY
-5607 NVPVGAQLQVLN
+5607 NVPVGTQLQVLN
-5619 PADGLLGN
+5619 PAEGLLGN
-5627 DTDADGDSLSIDL
+5627 DVDADGDTLSIDL
-5640 NSVTPTSPDF
+5640 NSVTPTSADF
-5650 VLNADGTFTFKASSG
+5650 NLNADGTFTFKASTG
-5665 NVGDKIT
+5665 NVGDTIT

-5691 FTLNQSRYQNP
+5691 FTLNKSRYQNP
-5702 IASMVTD
+5702 IASLVTD

-5741 DAIGSP
+5741 EAIGTP

-5792 VQSDSLTSDANL
+5792 VQTDAVTTDANL

-5810 ASASAA
+5810 ASPSAA
-5816 NLPVRNAAAV
+5816 NLPVRNAVAVAA
-5826 EGESTT
+5826 EGESATSM
-5832 LAVDPRDAI
+5832 VDPRDAI
-5841 LQAGFEIGRSAVE
+5841 LQAGFEIGRSVVE
-5854 NVVDQFGSSDA
+5854 NVVDQFGDVDSDA
-5865 GSASSDSSS
+5865 ATSDSSS
-5874 VDLAITSL
+5874 VDLAIASL
-5882 LEDSFINGDV
+5882 LEDSFIDGDLR
-5892 Q
+5892 